1 MSARFSA
8 RPPGTHTDR
17 VRSRPSKGLNL
28 QLWHAV
34 ILGLV
39 EGITEYLPVSST
51 GHLII
56 AAALLGLDKP
66 ETKSATDAFL
76 IIVQGGAILAVL
88 GLYRT
93 RVLQMIRGVLGRDP
107 AGFRLAVNL
116 LIAFLPAA
124 VIGLLL
130 EEHIE
135 RLLFGPG
142 PVVLALALGGVY
154 MIGLEAWRQGKFSR
168 VRSSHAEIGIDELTP
183 GRALLIGLMQCF
195 AMWPGTSRSMMTITA
210 GYIVRLRPAAAAEFS
225 FLLGL
230 PTLGGACAY
239 KLYKDFANDGVDG
252 HVSVFKTLGVA
263 PVLLGIAVAT
273 VSAAVA
279 IKWLVGFLNRHGL
292 APFGWYRLILAAALL
307 GLILGG
313 IVVIN

>member
-1 MSARFSA
+1 M
-8 RPPGTHTDR
+8 
-17 VRSRPSKGLNL
+17 
-28 QLWHAV
+28 
-34 ILGLV
+34 
-39 EGITEYLPVSST
+39 
-51 GHLII
+51 
-56 AAALLGLDKP
+56 LGLDKP

-107 AGFRLAVNL
+107 AGFRLALNL

-124 VIGLLL
+124 IIGLLL

-154 MIGLEAWRQGKFSR
+154 MIVLEAWRQGKFSR

-183 GRALLIGLMQCF
+183 GRALLIGLMQCI

-273 VSAAVA
+273 LSAAVA

-307 GLILGG
+307 GLIIGG